1 MNALDQDVCF
11 SFGFLTGSRQP
22 TPVRMAPRGLVYRG
36 LVMKG
41 GGAGTGPSHGPL
53 PLVQGSAQPAS
64 WAGRVPTGRGAPE
77 HEKDG
82 VAHRGAPRP
91 HARMERASEE
101 IRQLLLSPNGG
112 RIQLSPRLQFR
123 GGQAGD
129 RPGRGQLWV
138 TFGSLGPAFSPPQPQ
153 HYWWE
158 S

>member
-1 MNALDQDVCF
+1 MTVGDMDELSVPGPVVNALDQDVCF

-41 GGAGTGPSHGPL
+41 GNGPL

-101 IRQLLLSPNGG
+101 I
-112 RIQLSPRLQFR
+112 
-123 GGQAGD
+123 
-129 RPGRGQLWV
+129 
-138 TFGSLGPAFSPPQPQ
+138 GSSC
-153 HYWWE
+153 
-158 S
+158 